1 MSILLKVNTLL
12 TEVSNEQQE
21 VLVGGQVIPAPAAP
35 VIPPV
40 TLAPVTPFL
49 GENYGYDFGGSSPID
64 HGSTTY
70 NKSISKG
77 NNQHN
82 ELAGAFQTGNVF

>member
-1 MSILLKVNTLL
+1 MSILLKVTNLL
-12 TEVSNEQQE
+12 TEISNEQQE
-21 VLVGGQVIPAPAAP
+21 LLIGGQVIPTPAAP

-49 GENYGYDFGGSSPID
+49 WGDYGYNFGNSSPID

-70 NKSISKG
+70 NKSTSKRNG
-77 NNQHN
+77 QHN
-82 ELAGAFQTGNVF
+82 ELAGTFQTGNTF